1 MQEIP
6 QIVPCDDCGKPCGIF
21 VCTGCWEKGKTK
33 GRIEGLKKAIKIV
46 EARQATADALN
57 CGEEF
62 MEPFRQILVFLKA
75 EVWRHENPEE
85 AEKSKT
91 ILGGF

>member
-1 MQEIP
+1 MFHATTADNHAESLSAL
-6 QIVPCDDCGKPCGIF
+6 VVGK
-21 VCTGCWEKGKTK
+21 KSKTK

-75 EVWRHENPEE
+75 EVWRQENPEE